1 MINRRKFIK
10 SSAAL
15 SGLSLM
21 PFSQTFASQINEMTL
36 DSKPRILPPRLKK
49 GDLIGLVTPSGNI
62 KKEQLEQT
70 VQKLETLGFKSYYL
84 DSVLDE
90 YGYFAGKD
98 ADRAREL
105 IHMFSNRDVNGILCV
120 RGGYGVT
127 RILDLLDYDVIKNNP
142 KVLIGYSDITAL
154 DIAIYE
160 KTGLVTF
167 HGPVGI
173 STFNDFTVTSF
184 ENVLMN
190 PKRRYKYH
198 YQREENTEDNPEF
211 DFYTITG
218 GKAEGEL
225 IGGNLS
231 VLASMA
237 GSKFSPDFENR
248 IAFIEEID
256 EKTYRVD
263 RMLTQLVQST
273 NLAKANGIVLGIFD
287 KCSTNDLPTLSLKQA
302 ISDIL
307 KPLNIPVAYGFPFG
321 HVNNKITLPI
331 GINARFNADRKI
343 LKLLE
348 PAVLDVD
355 DCIA

>member
-21 PFSQTFASQINEMTL
+21 PFSETL
-36 DSKPRILPPRLKK
+36 ANQVREVITDSKPKILPKRLKK

-62 KKEQLEQT
+62 KKEELEQT
-70 VQKLETLGFKSYYL
+70 IKILEDLGFKSYYQ

-90 YGYFAGKD
+90 YGYFAGTDKER
-98 ADRAREL
+98 ADEL
-105 IHMFSNRDVNGILCV
+105 MHMFSNQEVNGILCV
-120 RGGYGVT
+120 RGGYGAT
-127 RILDLLDYDVIKNNP
+127 RILDLLDYDVIKENP
-142 KVLIGYSDITAL
+142 KPLIGYSDITAL
-154 DIAIYE
+154 NIAIYE

-190 PKRRYKYH
+190 PKRRYKYN
-198 YQREENTEDNPEF
+198 YQREENTENNPEF
-211 DFYTITG
+211 DFYTITE

-237 GSKFSPDFENR
+237 GSKYAPDFENR
-248 IAFIEEID
+248 IAFIEAIH

-263 RMLTQLVQST
+263 RMLTQLVQAT
-273 NLAKANGIVLGIFD
+273 NLGKANGIVLGAFY
-287 KCSTNDLPTLSLKQA
+287 KCNVNDPPTLTLKQA
-302 ISDIL
+302 ISDIM

-321 HVNNKITLPI
+321 HINNKLTIPT
-331 GINARFNADRKI
+331 GINAKFNAGRRT
-343 LKLLE
+343 LKLME
-348 PAVLDVD
+348 PAVV
-355 DCIA
+355 